1 MLSRALHLNATGEHQ
16 CFICFHIKKMEKLAQ
31 KVAVNGF
38 KCKIFKSRQRQCKCT
53 LTEMDKRRSFS
64 KKKKNASEQTK
75 PWRAYETIFRLVVLT
90 PFFCEALPDL
100 YLSYLRA
107 KSIVRFEC

>member
-1 MLSRALHLNATGEHQ
+1 
-16 CFICFHIKKMEKLAQ
+16 MEKLAQ

-38 KCKIFKSRQRQCKCT
+38 KWKISHSINVSKTARGNASVHS
-53 LTEMDKRRSFS
+53 LKRTKGGRSFS
-64 KKKKNASEQTK
+64 KKKQNASEQTK

-100 YLSYLRA
+100 YLSYLQA
-107 KSIVRFEC
+107 KSFVRFEC